1 MPPFGAGAMAGGIMT
16 KHLKAAV
23 LGFGLAMSL
32 LPGPLSATQQKKPA
46 HPAPIPAQ
54 ILTAKKVFI
63 ANGGGGGKFAR
74 GGGSTPGGPTPPRT
88 QILRATLTSG
98 ALVSYYRP

>member
-1 MPPFGAGAMAGGIMT
+1 MT

-63 ANGGGGGKFAR
+63 ANGGGGMNLAR
-74 GGGSTPGGPTPPRT
+74 RERRTAAGQTAHTTNFMRPWKPGD
-88 QILRATLTSG
+88 AMN
-98 ALVSYYRP
+98 